1 VVSSPLG
8 TGSPFRGDKAAGMRQ
23 TLQTFVDM
31 NFKESLPQEQKNFL
45 QNINAMNFE
54 IKTLIYLMVIEGSS
68 GGTPH

>member
-1 VVSSPLG
+1 
-8 TGSPFRGDKAAGMRQ
+8 MRQ